1 MDMKKLFLS
10 FCLILA
16 SMSAF
21 AQKSYINV
29 YCNHSEASD
38 DEYIIYLSGD
48 IPDGMKIRNNRA
60 SIGKILSQL
69 SSYGYNV
76 EFMTGTST
84 SSTSV
89 MYLLSKNSG
98 SSHTRMETVSYD
110 DEEVKEVARYNLQG
124 MPISKYEKGVQIV
137 VYSNFTTKTI
147 IVE

>member
-1 MDMKKLFLS
+1 MG
-10 FCLILA
+10 
-16 SMSAF
+16 AF

-29 YCNHSEASD
+29 LCYHSEASD
-38 DEYIIYLSGD
+38 DEYSIYLSGD

-69 SSYGYNV
+69 SSYGYYV

-84 SSTSV
+84 SSTSI

-124 MPISKYEKGVQIV
+124 MPISKYEKGIQIV
-137 VYSNFTTKTI
+137 VFSNFTTKTI

>member
-1 MDMKKLFLS
+1 MKKMFIS
-10 FCLILA
+10 ICLVMA
-16 SMSAF
+16 SMCAF
-21 AQKSYINV
+21 AQKSYISV
-29 YCNHSEASD
+29 SCLHKEASND
-38 DEYIIYLSGD
+38 MYTIFLSGD
-48 IPDGMKIRNNRA
+48 IPGGMNIKNEYA

-76 EFMTGTST
+76 EFMSATST
-84 SSTSV
+84 SNTNTI
-89 MYLLSKNSG
+89 YLLSKNSG

-124 MPISKYEKGVQIV
+124 MPISKYEKGIQIV